1 LLLAKPANA
10 AVRQAGKGFAANSRK
25 LERYPSK
32 LFSIIFQKVLAR
44 YMGRCYSSPPADA
57 THEAKLKNKA
67 TKVGE
72 AKSSEAGCKAF

>member
-1 LLLAKPANA
+1 MLLFISPVTHAS
-10 AVRQAGKGFAANSRK
+10 KGFGVKRESLGKAS
-25 LERYPSK
+25 SK

-44 YMGRCYSSPPADA
+44 WIGRCYSSPPADA